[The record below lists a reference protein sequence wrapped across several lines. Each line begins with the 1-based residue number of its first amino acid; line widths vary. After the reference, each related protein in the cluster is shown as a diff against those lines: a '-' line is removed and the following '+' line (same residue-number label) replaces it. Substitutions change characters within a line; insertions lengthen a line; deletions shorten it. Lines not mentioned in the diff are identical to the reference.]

1 MDELNPNDTQKKSPK
16 ERFFLVIGI
25 LFFLLYLAFGLA
37 VIFWKDLG
45 LNMPDNYRYAFGGII
60 IVYAFLRF
68 IRFFQKNN
76 ES

>member
-1 MDELNPNDTQKKSPK
+1 MDELNPNNTQKKSPK

-45 LNMPDNYRYAFGGII
+45 LIMPDNYRYAFGGII

-68 IRFFQKNN
+68 IRFFQK
-76 ES
+76 

>member
-1 MDELNPNDTQKKSPK
+1 MDELNPNETQKKSPK

-68 IRFFQKNN
+68 IRFFQK
-76 ES
+76 